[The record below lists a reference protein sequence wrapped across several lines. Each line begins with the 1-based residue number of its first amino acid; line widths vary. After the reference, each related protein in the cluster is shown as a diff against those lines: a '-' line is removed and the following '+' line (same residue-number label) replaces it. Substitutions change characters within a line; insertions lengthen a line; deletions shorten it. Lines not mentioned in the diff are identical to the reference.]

1 MDLDENIPE
10 LMPINDAN
18 EQKCINNLE
27 QDARG
32 SQDTHTG
39 KVLTF
44 I

>member
-1 MDLDENIPE
+1 MDLYENIPE
-10 LMPINDAN
+10 LIKNDAN